1 MSLMCSY
8 KILRKAFM
16 PCLLTALFPLSA
28 HAASVDAVL
37 GDTPTPGVERVVIL
51 EESFPDVSATPD
63 KSGEKRPPLSVVPSK
78 PEARPAMP
86 SVPKTSPKPGPV
98 KPAPET
104 VKAEKP
110 VAEKPVAEKPVAEKK
125 EESKAQSEQPAR
137 PSDYEVMSDMQR
149 ALLVLQLRQKLMSVQ
164 VGIDKSAA
172 EQSKI
177 QKELVAD
184 DLMNFRL
191 GPPGKGMAL
200 PVIPSSQVPEARP
213 APRAEN
219 AEPPLRVV
227 GIQGYDGVF
236 SAQIL
241 NNGGLVSV
249 EAGTEIEGG
258 VHILSI
264 NESGVKVRKTVEK
277 DGQTKEEILT
287 LPFSR

>member
-16 PCLLTALFPLSA
+16 PCLLTAIFPLSA

-37 GDTPTPGVERVVIL
+37 GDAPTPGVERVVIL

-78 PEARPAMP
+78 PEARPAMS

-104 VKAEKP
+104 VK
-110 VAEKPVAEKPVAEKK
+110 VEKPVAEKPVAEKK

-172 EQSKI
+172 EQSKL

-219 AEPPLRVV
+219 TEPPLRVV

>member
-37 GDTPTPGVERVVIL
+37 GDAPTPGVERVVIL

-63 KSGEKRPPLSVVPSK
+63 KSGEKRPPLSVAPSK
-78 PEARPAMP
+78 PEARPAMS

-110 VAEKPVAEKPVAEKK
+110 AAEKPVAEKPVAEKK
-125 EESKAQSEQPAR
+125 EESKAQPEQPAR

-200 PVIPSSQVPEARP
+200 PVIPSSQVPEARL

>member
-16 PCLLTALFPLSA
+16 PCLLTAIFPLSA

-37 GDTPTPGVERVVIL
+37 GDAPTPGVERVVIL

-78 PEARPAMP
+78 PEARPAMS

-104 VKAEKP
+104 VKVEKP

-219 AEPPLRVV
+219 TEPPLRVV